1 MYTLEIDT
9 TGNPCR
15 IALKKADLL
24 IFKKEWRPKQNEAR
38 TVHKIL
44 AGLINKYPDLRTKI
58 SKVEVNR
65 GPGSFTGTRIG
76 VAAANAIAFLIGAK
90 QVAPVYNKKPHITKP
105 KKKHLNF

>member
-9 TGNPCR
+9 TGNPCK
-15 IALKKADLL
+15 IALKKSSRR
-24 IFKKEWRPKQNEAR
+24 IFKKTWQPKQNEAR

-44 AGLINKYPDLRTKI
+44 ANLLKKYPDLRAKI
-58 SKVEVNR
+58 SAVKVNK

-76 VAAANAIAFLIGAK
+76 VTVANTIAFLIGAK
-90 QVAPVYNKKPHITKP
+90 LVAPIYNKKPHITKP